1 MQHAKALALG
11 LGVLTTLL
19 AACTGKPAPQPQ
31 RPTTPR
37 PRATGLPPNPPATPT
52 TTTALPSGPKTPS
65 RPKTLAEAKA
75 QVAFDKLPLR
85 ITGIAYEE
93 GGKAMILMNG
103 RTYQLGEYVDK
114 DLLIDGI
121 DEQNVYFRYKG
132 KRCAKPW

>member
-1 MQHAKALALG
+1 MQHVKALTLG
-11 LGVLTTLL
+11 LGVLTILL
-19 AACTGKPAPQPQ
+19 AACTEKPAPQPQ

-37 PRATGLPPNPPATPT
+37 PRAAGLPQHPPATPT
-52 TTTALPSGPKTPS
+52 PVATTPPS
-65 RPKTLAEAKA
+65 RPKTPAEVKA

-85 ITGIAYEE
+85 ITGIAYQE
-93 GGKAMILMNG
+93 GGKAVILMNG
-103 RTYQLGEYVDK
+103 QSYQLGEYVDK